1 MSSPL
6 AAKSNPTTRSISL
19 NTPHSARPNRHHD
32 LRYSLS
38 AGPRTNE
45 DRPQSGNGV
54 AGILYKWINYGQG
67 WKRRWFVLQ
76 DGVLSYYRIH
86 GPDKISLSVEMDRRS
101 KLIGGESLRF
111 ICRHSKR
118 ADVHSPGKPLGQIHL
133 KIWDPGITKLSLT
146 FCGIEMWK
154 DFSNS
159 RVKLLAV
166 KAVMI
171 AHPKAEWFWWIDS
184 DESFIVMEFMASLHY
199 RYQNLVVYGWPCITY
214 VIQSWIVVNADVFH
228 IGNCQWSMEVI
239 DTGKSMGPA
248 SLEYAKW
255 GSIQKTTS
263 KDKLFP
269 KSDDLIVHFGGI
281 YGDNIE
287 RGTLEW
293 NVVND
298 DKKGDGDTSN
308 VSSIGQGISDS
319 KRFTVF
325 TGTKSLHLRAASSE
339 DRTAWIEALRA
350 VKETF
355 PRMSNEE
362 LMATTTNV
370 SISTDKLRQRLM
382 KEEVDETIIKDCEDI
397 MKNNFIALHNEVMTL
412 KQYQCHLVDTLK
424 NVNSVPELE

>member
-1 MSSPL
+1 
-6 AAKSNPTTRSISL
+6 
-19 NTPHSARPNRHHD
+19 
-32 LRYSLS
+32 
-38 AGPRTNE
+38 
-45 DRPQSGNGV
+45 
-54 AGILYKWINYGQG
+54 
-67 WKRRWFVLQ
+67 
-76 DGVLSYYRIH
+76 
-86 GPDKISLSVEMDRRS
+86 
-101 KLIGGESLRF
+101 
-111 ICRHSKR
+111 
-118 ADVHSPGKPLGQIHL
+118 
-133 KIWDPGITKLSLT
+133 
-146 FCGIEMWK
+146 MWK

-308 VSSIGQGISDS
+308 VWCYWFQS
-319 KRFTVF
+319 KRISMPWIIT
-325 TGTKSLHLRAASSE
+325 TKHVISCSGSVWDGLRCNRWIASNDLLREKRYLLIRIESHKKDLTRPRTKWRKASESAYPTNALGSIVLLLSLLK
-339 DRTAWIEALRA
+339 IL
-350 VKETF
+350 
-355 PRMSNEE
+355 
-362 LMATTTNV
+362 
-370 SISTDKLRQRLM
+370 I
-382 KEEVDETIIKDCEDI
+382 
-397 MKNNFIALHNEVMTL
+397 NNMFDVIYDSCNMLH
-412 KQYQCHLVDTLK
+412 
-424 NVNSVPELE
+424 

>member
-133 KIWDPGITKLSLT
+133 K
-146 FCGIEMWK
+146 
-154 DFSNS
+154 
-159 RVKLLAV
+159 
-166 KAVMI
+166 
-171 AHPKAEWFWWIDS
+171 
-184 DESFIVMEFMASLHY
+184 
-199 RYQNLVVYGWPCITY
+199 
-214 VIQSWIVVNADVFH
+214 
-228 IGNCQWSMEVI
+228 
-239 DTGKSMGPA
+239 
-248 SLEYAKW
+248 
-255 GSIQKTTS
+255 
-263 KDKLFP
+263 
-269 KSDDLIVHFGGI
+269 
-281 YGDNIE
+281 
-287 RGTLEW
+287 
-293 NVVND
+293 
-298 DKKGDGDTSN
+298 